1 MAKLSGR
8 LHKIQWSNPYTDP
21 PAGAPRVLAEVFTLG
36 KNAPVGFS
44 ELRTAGGGYSCIES
58 HIEEPSIKELSQ
70 ASLASV
76 RKKRLARRVTAK
88 VPLFADFF
96 IQQAIDAKPDFYNG
110 ITDEVFIKRRDE
122 VLEYEAKRFKFL
134 KSNVEKIIIYGEEPK
149 ECKETAARLRAE
161 MLANQ
166 KRA

>member
-8 LHKIQWSNPYTDP
+8 LHKIQWSNPYTNP

-96 IQQAIDAKPDFYNG
+96 IQQAIDAKPDF
-110 ITDEVFIKRRDE
+110 
-122 VLEYEAKRFKFL
+122 
-134 KSNVEKIIIYGEEPK
+134 
-149 ECKETAARLRAE
+149 
-161 MLANQ
+161 
-166 KRA
+166 